1 MTYIKL
7 SHIKKDYQD
16 GKKPLHVIRGINMT
30 IHQGDMVSIMGRSGS
45 GKTTLLHILAG
56 LLLPNEGEYYFMD
69 RLLNIQNQ
77 DEMRDFRR
85 RNIGYITQ
93 EDVLLYD
100 RNVEKNIL
108 LPSLFMKYNKKQT
121 KDEVKELADKLNI
134 SELLNKKPLN
144 LSGGERQRVAIA
156 RALLGKKNML
166 LADEPTGALDE
177 EAERDVLTVFK
188 RLNSEGMTIV
198 IVTHDKA
205 VSDVCNKHF
214 YLKDGML
221 QNV

>member
-1 MTYIKL
+1 M
-7 SHIKKDYQD
+7 
-16 GKKPLHVIRGINMT
+16 
-30 IHQGDMVSIMGRSGS
+30 
-45 GKTTLLHILAG
+45 
-56 LLLPNEGEYYFMD
+56 
-69 RLLNIQNQ
+69 
-77 DEMRDFRR
+77 
-85 RNIGYITQ
+85 
-93 EDVLLYD
+93 LYD